1 MNGYGEEQRHTERVE
16 QLEADLQSAREE
28 LNALAYSISH
38 DLRAPLRAVDG
49 FSNILME
56 DFAETLD
63 PEARMY
69 LEKIRRNA
77 ISMNTMIDALLELS
91 RLGRHSVVREQ
102 VDPADAVREAL
113 RYLRVEQ
120 EGRQVE
126 INVGDMPICDADP
139 QVLVT
144 IYQNLLSNAIKFTGK
159 RETGHIDIGCGNED
173 GTTVFYVR
181 DDGAGFDMRYVN
193 KLFGAFQRLHSAD
206 EFEGV
211 GIGLA
216 LVRRG
221 VSMHRGRVWAEAEV
235 TGGATFYFTL
245 PTS

>member
-1 MNGYGEEQRHTERVE
+1 MNGYDEEQRHTERVE
-16 QLEADLQSAREE
+16 QLEADLEAAREE

-49 FSNILME
+49 FSTILME
-56 DFAETLD
+56 DFAESLD

-77 ISMNTMIDALLELS
+77 TTMNAMIDALLELS
-91 RLGRHSVVREQ
+91 RLGRHSVVLER

-113 RYLRVEQ
+113 RYLRVER
-120 EGRQVE
+120 EGRVLE
-126 INVGDMPICDADP
+126 INVGDMPTCHADP
-139 QVLVT
+139 QVLVN

-159 RETGHIDIGCGNED
+159 QGVAHIEIGAVNED
-173 GTTVFYVR
+173 GATIFYVR

-193 KLFGAFQRLHSAD
+193 KLFGAFQRLHSPD

-235 TGGATFYFTL
+235 NGGATFYFTL
-245 PTS
+245 SAS